1 MYFFIYRPQISLQRI
16 TQVLPEH
23 LEVSLREIFL
33 RRVVTHASQFFFI
46 LFHHFLHKKVRN
58 IWRMRKNGVSLRQN
72 FTTMKIKTY
81 NTKEEARAAFRRS
94 IEMRAEYE
102 AKVRQKWEEMK
113 SSINPA
119 NAPATC

>member
-1 MYFFIYRPQISLQRI
+1 M
-16 TQVLPEH
+16 T
-23 LEVSLREIFL
+23 
-33 RRVVTHASQFFFI
+33 
-46 LFHHFLHKKVRN
+46 
-58 IWRMRKNGVSLRQN
+58 KNRVSLRQN

-119 NAPATC
+119 NAQEWTEEQEREAFLHTSRVNAAKMCAKYL

>member
-1 MYFFIYRPQISLQRI
+1 MTYTI
-16 TQVLPEH
+16 TLGNFPTP
-23 LEVSLREIFL
+23 LTLS
-33 RRVVTHASQFFFI
+33 TT
-46 LFHHFLHKKVRN
+46 FHRFLHKKMKN
-58 IWRMRKNGVSLRQN
+58 IWWMRKNLVSLRQN

-113 SSINPA
+113 SSINPS
-119 NAPATC
+119 NASATC

>member
-1 MYFFIYRPQISLQRI
+1 MSSVKNLTLKTNLFQRH
-16 TQVLPEH
+16 T
-23 LEVSLREIFL
+23 R
-33 RRVVTHASQFFFI
+33 
-46 LFHHFLHKKVRN
+46 K
-58 IWRMRKNGVSLRQN
+58 RKNRVSLRQN

-113 SSINPA
+113 SSINPS
-119 NAPATC
+119 NAPAAQQLLPVPS